1 MRGVDDQHV
10 DARGDQLLDALFGA
24 GAHAHRRAHA
34 QLAQGV
40 LVGDRMLGVL
50 DDVLDRGQAA
60 QLEAVVDDQH
70 ALQAM
75 LVHQGLG
82 FVQRRA
88 FLHRDQAILRG
99 HDVAQRLVEV
109 LFEAQVAVG
118 DDTDQLAAFD
128 HRQAGDAVLALQRDG
143 VAHLHQG
150 SDRDRIDHDAELV
163 TLDAGH
169 FTGLGVGG
177 QVLVDD
183 PDATLLRHGDGQ
195 ARLRHGVH
203 GGGHKRDVQGDVARQ
218 ARGQG
223 SVARQDLGIRRHQQ
237 HIVEGERFLYE
248 THG

>member
-1 MRGVDDQHV
+1 MAVRGVDDQHV

-150 SDRDRIDHDAELV
+150 V
-163 TLDAGH
+163 TV
-169 FTGLGVGG
+169 TGSITM
-177 QVLVDD
+177 
-183 PDATLLRHGDGQ
+183 PN
-195 ARLRHGVH
+195 
-203 GGGHKRDVQGDVARQ
+203 
-218 ARGQG
+218 
-223 SVARQDLGIRRHQQ
+223 S
-237 HIVEGERFLYE
+237 
-248 THG
+248 